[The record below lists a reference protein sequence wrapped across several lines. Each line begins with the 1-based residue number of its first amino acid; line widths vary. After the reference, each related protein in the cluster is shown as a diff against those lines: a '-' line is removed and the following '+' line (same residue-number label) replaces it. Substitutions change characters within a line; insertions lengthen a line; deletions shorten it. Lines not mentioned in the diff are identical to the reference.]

1 VGQILV
7 DCDQFFIIHFSNGTP
22 RHLFAEFMAA
32 GIGAGA
38 HGGYKFLQFPF
49 LYKIQVGSYGS
60 QLTFQA
66 AGQISAV
73 AFAAILIR

>member
-32 GIGAGA
+32 GIGEYA
-38 HGGYKFLQFPF
+38 
-49 LYKIQVGSYGS
+49 LYDEVQEDFS
-60 QLTFQA
+60 TFYR
-66 AGQISAV
+66 
-73 AFAAILIR
+73 AINEDDESGRVP